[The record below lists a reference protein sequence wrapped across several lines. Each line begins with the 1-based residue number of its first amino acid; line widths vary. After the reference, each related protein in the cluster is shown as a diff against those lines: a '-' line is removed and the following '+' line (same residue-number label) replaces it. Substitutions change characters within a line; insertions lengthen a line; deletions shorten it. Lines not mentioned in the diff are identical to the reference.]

1 MSDDNILVI
10 NHLNKDFN
18 IDGERLHVLDDI
30 NFQVKEG
37 EFICIVG
44 FSGCGKSTMLRMI
57 GGLESIEDGSIEM
70 NGKPISGPSLERGMI
85 FQESR
90 LFPWLKVKDNIAFG
104 LSEANKKELGKAEV
118 DKRVDELLKLVD
130 LQNFKNADISQ
141 LSGGMQ
147 QRVSIARSLMQKPQ
161 LLLLDEPF
169 GALDAITRINMQKEI
184 LRIWKEEKTTMVL
197 VTHDIDEAVFLA
209 DRIVVLSSRPGCI
222 RKIVNVNLSRPRNR
236 TSIDF
241 SEVRRIVYKEF
252 FEESDMVEDYV
263 I

>member
-1 MSDDNILVI
+1 MSDNNILSI

-18 IDGERLHVLDDI
+18 IDGEKLHVLDDI

-57 GGLESIEDGSIEM
+57 GGLEGIEDGSIEM
-70 NGKPISGPSLERGMI
+70 NGKPITGPSLERGMI

-104 LSEANKKELGKAEV
+104 LSEAKKKELGRAEV

-130 LQNFKNADISQ
+130 LQNFKNAAVSQ

-147 QRVSIARSLMQKPQ
+147 QRVSIARSLIQKPQ

-241 SEVRRIVYKEF
+241 SEVRRVVYKEF

>member
-1 MSDDNILVI
+1 MSEKNILSI
-10 NHLNKDFN
+10 HHLNKYFTINENRTQILND
-18 IDGERLHVLDDI
+18 IDI
-30 NFQVKEG
+30 QIKEG
-37 EFICIVG
+37 EFVCIVG
-44 FSGCGKSTMLRMI
+44 FSGCGKSTLLRMI
-57 GGLESIEDGSIEM
+57 GGLETIEDGSIEM
-70 NGKPISGPSLERGMI
+70 NGKPVCGPSLNCGMI

-90 LFPWLKVKDNIAFG
+90 LFPWLKVRDNIAFG
-104 LSEANKKELGKAEV
+104 LSDTQKKKLSKKELQQKIN
-118 DKRVDELLKLVD
+118 DLLKLVE
-130 LQNFKNADISQ
+130 LENFGDASVSQ

-147 QRVSIARSLMQKPQ
+147 QRVSIARSLIENPQ

-209 DRIVVLSSRPGCI
+209 DRIVVLSSRPGSI
-222 RKIVNVNLSRPRNR
+222 RKIVKVDLPRPRNR

-241 SEVRRIVYKEF
+241 SELRRIVYREF
-252 FEESDMVEDYV
+252 FEESEIEEDYV